1 MKRLATL
8 TLIFAGALAIAA
20 PAAVTA
26 GERPDA
32 SAMVCVDGDTGMMRD
47 CADWYTHREGLD
59 DGTIVRQSCKLV
71 REYTRSDSISI
82 LWGLITISY
91 GESEEWC
98 DYGDC
103 GDMSAVDS
111 HLR

>member
-1 MKRLATL
+1 MNRFATL
-8 TLIFAGALAIAA
+8 TLVIAGLLGFAA

-26 GERPDA
+26 GERPASSPSICLDA
-32 SAMVCVDGDTGMMRD
+32 DTDTMRD
-47 CADWYTHREGLD
+47 CADWYTNREVLD
-59 DGTIVRQSCKLV
+59 DGTIVKESCKLV